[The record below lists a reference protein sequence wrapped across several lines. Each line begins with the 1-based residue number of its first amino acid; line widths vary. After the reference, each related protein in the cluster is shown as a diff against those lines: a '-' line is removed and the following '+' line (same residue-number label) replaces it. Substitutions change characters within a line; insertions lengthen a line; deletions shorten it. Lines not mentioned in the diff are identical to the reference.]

1 MKKQYSYNERI
12 FNIINRAVK
21 DFGYEFEVEDSLQE
35 IWDGAEDCIRQN
47 VDYDRIEECEFDWG
61 GHWQHLT
68 WTDDM
73 GYVTDKTG
81 EFTSGEQRDMTWLR
95 YDEEK
100 REFTP
105 IEWFRADTEKD
116 YVVVDYDIDSE
127 GQLVCLVTK

>member
-21 DFGYEFEVEDSLQE
+21 DFGYEFQVEDSLQD
-35 IWDGAEDCIRQN
+35 IWDGAEDCIRHSI
-47 VDYDRIEECEFDWG
+47 DYDRIEECEFDWG
-61 GHWQHLT
+61 GHWQHLI
-68 WTDDM
+68 WADDM
-73 GYVTDKTG
+73 GYVADKTG
-81 EFTSGEQRDMTWLR
+81 EFTSGEQKDMTWLR

-127 GQLVCLVTK
+127 GKLVCLVTK